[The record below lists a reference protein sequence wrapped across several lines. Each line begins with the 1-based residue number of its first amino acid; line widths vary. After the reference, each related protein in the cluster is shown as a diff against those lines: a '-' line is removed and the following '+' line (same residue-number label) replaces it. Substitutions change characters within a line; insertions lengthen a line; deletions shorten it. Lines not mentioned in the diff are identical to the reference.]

1 MARMSRTEAA
11 TTAHRRPSPKAANPQ
26 RAYSPFLLGWGLSIV
41 MVLASLALFLAFF
54 SLWINRQLLDSDQ
67 WTQTSAEVLEKPAVR
82 NSLANYLV
90 DQLFTS
96 VDVEQE
102 LKDQLPS
109 DWDVLASP

>member
-1 MARMSRTEAA
+1 MARMSDTEAA
-11 TTAHRRPSPKAANPQ
+11 TTADSPVSPKAEDTRPG
-26 RAYSPFLLGWGLSIV
+26 YSPFRLGWGLSIV